1 MIRNQNHQPLVRFL
15 LGLALAGFISLIF
28 AAEAQT
34 FNGAL
39 DAGSHPTE
47 IITITLAHDGALSLN
62 ITTGPKL
69 NLNANASVGV
79 TEGVIVYDSTGVS
92 RLYGALQAQGS
103 TATHVV
109 NGLGAGTYYVRLT
122 VIGDYASLPGDFYSM
137 IVSEIPDPL
146 ANDSEPNDTIAS
158 AKAAALDT
166 VFTGH
171 LGYLG
176 SQSVIDK
183 QDFWYV
189 HIPADGTLQFEIATG
204 EHLNLN
210 INESVGA
217 SGGIILL
224 DSDGSTAFWSVL
236 QAQNSTNTYSV
247 GKLKAGT
254 YYLRLV
260 VIGAQG
266 YYGSYRAIPR
276 FVPEPLPNDSEPNDQ
291 SSQAQTLTL
300 DIPATGHLG
309 YYGAGAGQT
318 SDEQD
323 WWRVTLPHA
332 GALTLSVE
340 TSQYLNL
347 NINAAANTSNGII
360 VYDADASTILY
371 QVSQAQH
378 TTNNY
383 AVRRLK
389 PGTYF
394 VRLSRLNQP
403 AYYGAYRLT
412 PHLEPAPQDLEI
424 NDSAAAASPA
434 NLGTI
439 IQGNLGYHGGGL
451 GLAADLQDWWK
462 FTMPASTGQLQL
474 VVTTLGMLNL
484 NQNAEAGATEGI
496 TIFKATATGTAGD
509 RVFGTVQAQGTTQT
523 YNVGLSTGNY
533 FLRLVK
539 LNQDSYWGTYSA
551 TLNYSGAPIISNP
564 ANTGVITG
572 QPITYPV
579 SVLGGATVTV
589 SGLPQG
595 LTFGPASSVISGT
608 LNQPGTCV
616 ISVTASNS
624 VGVTVTALTLT
635 ALPLPTLQIQSPAPD
650 RVVLTWPSDYSGF
663 SLVTTT
669 TPQAGETW
677 QPVTQTPTQVGNTF
691 AVTNT
696 IESTTRFYRLKQ
708 N

>member
-1 MIRNQNHQPLVRFL
+1 MIRHRNLQQLTRFPLGLAITGWLCFSPLVR
-15 LGLALAGFISLIF
+15 
-28 AAEAQT
+28 AQT
-34 FNGAL
+34 FTGSLYA
-39 DAGSHPTE
+39 DSHPTV
-47 IITITLAHDGALSLN
+47 IIPITLAHDGALSLN
-62 ITTGPKL
+62 IATGPNL

-79 TEGVIVYDSTGVS
+79 TEGIIVYDSTGVA
-92 RLYGALQAQGS
+92 RLYGALQGQGS

-122 VIGDYASLPGDFYSM
+122 VIGNYPSLPGDSYSM

-146 ANDSEPNDTIAS
+146 SNDSEPNDAIAS
-158 AKAAALDT
+158 AKATVLDT
-166 VFTGH
+166 AFTGH

-176 SQSVIDK
+176 PQSVIDK
-183 QDFWYV
+183 QDLWYV
-189 HIPADGTLQFEIATG
+189 QIPADGTLQFEIATG

-217 SGGIILL
+217 NAGIILL
-224 DSDGSTAFWSVL
+224 DSDGSTAFYSAL
-236 QAQNSTNTYSV
+236 QGQNTTNTHSIP
-247 GKLKAGT
+247 KLKAGT

-260 VIGAQG
+260 VIGIPG
-266 YYGSYRAIPR
+266 YYGSYRITPR
-276 FVPEPLPNDSEPNDQ
+276 FVPEPLPNDTEPNDH
-291 SSQAQTLTL
+291 SSQAQALTL
-300 DIPATGHLG
+300 DARATGHLG

-323 WWRVTLPHA
+323 WWRVNVPHA
-332 GALTLSVE
+332 GDLMLSVE

-347 NINAAANTSNGII
+347 NVNTTADTSAGII

-371 QVSQAQH
+371 QALQGQN
-378 TTNNY
+378 TTNSH
-383 AVRRLK
+383 AIRRLK
-389 PGTYF
+389 PGNYF
-394 VRLSRLNQP
+394 VRLSRIDQP
-403 AYYGAYRLT
+403 SYYGAYRVT
-412 PHLEPAPQDLEI
+412 PHLEPAPQDPEI

-434 NLGTI
+434 NLGAT

-474 VVTTLGMLNL
+474 VVTTLDMLNL
-484 NQNAEAGATEGI
+484 NQNAEVGATEGI
-496 TIFKATATGTAGD
+496 TIFKATTTGTAGD
-509 RVFGTVQAQGTTQT
+509 RVFGTIQAQGTTQT
-523 YNVGLSTGNY
+523 YNVGLSTGAY

-539 LNQDSYWGTYSA
+539 LDQDSYWGSYSA

-564 ANTGVITG
+564 ANTGVIGG

-595 LTFGPASSVISGT
+595 LTFDPASSVISGT
-608 LNQPGTCV
+608 LNQLGTYV

-624 VGVTVTALTLT
+624 VGVTVTPLTLI
-635 ALPLPTLQIQSPAPD
+635 ALPLPTLQIQNPAPD

-677 QPVTQTPTQVGNTF
+677 QPVTATPTQVGNTF

-696 IESTTRFYRLKQ
+696 VESTPRFYRLKQ